1 VRRFCMRSILT
12 TILAALVPLLVMA
25 AADDE
30 AQTAGEAWL
39 SLLDSQKYEES
50 WKQASSMFQSQVT
63 QEQWTSALKKS
74 RDPLGQ
80 LVSRSKS
87 RADFLKTLRG
97 APDGDYAVFHFETA
111 FQNREG
117 VTERLTLVL
126 EDGKWRAAAYAI
138 H

>member
-1 VRRFCMRSILT
+1 MRRFCMRPILT

-63 QEQWTSALKKS
+63 QEQWTAALKKS

-97 APDGDYAVFHFETA
+97 APDGDYAVFHFETG

>member
-1 VRRFCMRSILT
+1 M
-12 TILAALVPLLVMA
+12 ILAALVPVLVVA

-63 QEQWTSALKKS
+63 QEKWTAALKKS

-80 LVSRSKS
+80 LVSRAKS

>member
-1 VRRFCMRSILT
+1 MRSILT
-12 TILAALVPLLVMA
+12 MIGAVMALAMA
-25 AADDE
+25 AAAANDE
-30 AQTAGEAWL
+30 AQKAGEAWL

-63 QEQWTSALKKS
+63 QEQWTAALKRS
-74 RDPLGQ
+74 RDPLGP
-80 LVSRSKS
+80 LVSRAFS
-87 RADFLKTLRG
+87 RADFPKTLRG
-97 APDGDYAVFHFETA
+97 APDADYAVFHFETV
-111 FQNREG
+111 FKNKQG